1 MDDEKKNIHEGHRQR
16 MKKYFVDHGFNGLED
31 HQILELI
38 LFYAFP
44 RRDTN
49 TMAHRL
55 LDRYGNL
62 AKVCDTP
69 IDILEKDFGL
79 SQSTAVLLKMIPEMA
94 RVYSESKHKSESID
108 IDSAPDIMRSKFI
121 GANFEKVALALSTAN
136 NRLIMCD
143 IVCEGSISA
152 TEMPIRKIVDLALRH
167 NAKFAYV
174 AHNHPSGL
182 CLPSRPDLETTRK
195 LSETLNSIGVILVDH
210 IIFTDTDC
218 FSVHTNNKFK
228 KYFVNN
234 HGV

>member
-1 MDDEKKNIHEGHRQR
+1 
-16 MKKYFVDHGFNGLED
+16 
-31 HQILELI
+31 
-38 LFYAFP
+38 
-44 RRDTN
+44 
-49 TMAHRL
+49 
-55 LDRYGNL
+55 
-62 AKVCDTP
+62 
-69 IDILEKDFGL
+69 
-79 SQSTAVLLKMIPEMA
+79 
-94 RVYSESKHKSESID
+94 
-108 IDSAPDIMRSKFI
+108 
-121 GANFEKVALALSTAN
+121 
-136 NRLIMCD
+136 
-143 IVCEGSISA
+143 
-152 TEMPIRKIVDLALRH
+152 MPIRKIVDLALRH